1 MAVWIVKGKFERH
14 QRKFEVKAPSFAEAQ
29 YEAEVYIRAVLSQG
43 SGAYSRLVLQQGEIT
58 MKNVETGEVGE
69 GFIVPPSIEGL

>member
-43 SGAYSRLVLQQGEIT
+43 SGAYSRLVWQ
-58 MKNVETGEVGE
+58 
-69 GFIVPPSIEGL
+69 